1 MYLESLIECLY
12 LRYLVLSF
20 KWRVELGA
28 REIIVFLFQRKS
40 SILSISFLIYSG
52 IVELCNTVWIKGFG
66 LQLSFYLSKKV
77 SLCSLNGSFLL
88 YLHVICPNWS
98 FWGWTGSVT
107 KINSTWFN
115 RKLWSPHLS
124 SLINSI
130 VICSSQKGVVFENFI
145 FVLDASSHSFK
156 ITGNIS

>member
-1 MYLESLIECLY
+1 MESWARCQGDH
-12 LRYLVLSF
+12 SF
-20 KWRVELGA
+20 SVPK
-28 REIIVFLFQRKS
+28 EIVHPFNFLFDLFWNSRALYHSLDKR
-40 SILSISFLIYSG
+40 IWFAIIF
-52 IVELCNTVWIKGFG
+52 F
-66 LQLSFYLSKKV
+66 LSKKV